1 VLVPISVSV
10 LTQIK
15 IWSTLMLILLAAHR
29 GGLYTLF
36 FAGIIAVGFGSS
48 YYHLNPKNVNLCWDT
63 LLVSLS

>member
-29 GGLYTLF
+29 GGLCTLF
-36 FAGIIAVGFGSS
+36 FAGIIAVGFVHPITISTQKMSTYFGT
-48 YYHLNPKNVNLCWDT
+48 HC
-63 LLVSLS
+63 